1 MAKQQAKPTPERK
14 IRIGYITA
22 TIWANQNGNR
32 VFRSVD
38 LQRSYKDGEEWRNS
52 STFTLSDLPQAIE
65 VLRLAQQHVAEQEAF
80 QEG

>member
-1 MAKQQAKPTPERK
+1 MAKQQAKPAPERK